1 MSRPLHLG
9 PNSQRNV
16 PTTIL
21 VLAGVTTWEAAE
33 RVPSSLADRVGRGW
47 PGRQGWPNPATLRA
61 PAARGCSISGCEAS
75 VNSRNSP
82 VSANGGEALS

>member
-21 VLAGVTTWEAAE
+21 MLAGVTTWEAAE
-33 RVPSSLADRVGRGW
+33 RVPSSLADRGPWLAWSTGL
-47 PGRQGWPNPATLRA
+47 A
-61 PAARGCSISGCEAS
+61 
-75 VNSRNSP
+75 
-82 VSANGGEALS
+82 